1 VSIQK
6 FTEFSEMHLISGS

>member
-6 FTEFSEMHLISGS
+6 FTEFLETYLISGS